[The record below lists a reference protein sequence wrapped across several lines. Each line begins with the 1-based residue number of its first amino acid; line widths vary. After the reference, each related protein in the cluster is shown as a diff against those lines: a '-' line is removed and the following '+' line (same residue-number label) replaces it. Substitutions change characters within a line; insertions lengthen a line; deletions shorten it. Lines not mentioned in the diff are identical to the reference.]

1 MESSLNGLF
10 QKAIV
15 ATALLAVPLLVSVA
29 VQVQTNTDDVNNWI
43 DRTSDQY
50 TEYQEYISHFGSDDE
65 IIVAWDGCTLDDP
78 RLVTATAKVRES
90 CGAYIARVVSGKES
104 VQQLCDSAS
113 QVSNL
118 SARKRLRG
126 SLIGEDLAT
135 SCLIVRLNE
144 HARTDLGQA
153 LDRLQSTL
161 TEEVGL
167 APDSIHWGGK
177 AVTDHALNTFT
188 NQSLVWGIPGALLA
202 TLLAIGCVRNLRLT
216 LSLIF
221 VATLAALTSLA
232 MVPLSGYR
240 VNGLLVLMPVLVFV
254 LTLGCAVHM
263 VRALQRNLKN
273 GFQDRDSAIQKALHE
288 SRPPVLLSMTT
299 TAIGVGSLVLS
310 PLSSVFQFGLFSG
323 LSIFF
328 AMLMLLVLLPALWQQ
343 FGTGTSKFQDTAAT
357 QSFVRV
363 LVGINQKPRIVL
375 LTLLL
380 LSAPALFGIRN
391 FETDFEISNLFAART
406 DYAQDRKWIETH
418 LFPLG
423 RVDFTVTFPKESDL
437 NRFQQLREIQKIQTG
452 FRDYVDY
459 HRALSAANLIKIPR
473 SRSRLQ
479 KQIVEQVAANQIQ
492 SDYDK
497 LHEMGLLYSTVDDDQ
512 WRITVACRIDPERD
526 EATHANNLSNLGM
539 KALEDNPYQIQLQS
553 TGMGPLVAN
562 GQRQLFLDL
571 TRGLTTAIFL
581 ITPLI
586 IISLRSIKL
595 GLLAMIPNLYP
606 ILVVF
611 GCYGLLERRLDSGS
625 ILTASVGLG
634 IAIDD
639 TVHFLHYFK
648 LARREFSKDS
658 NHSASVRIQ
667 AVATAIQR
675 CAWSIATTSIMI
687 CSGLC
692 FFVLSDF
699 LPVRNFSLVLIFMM
713 LAAAIADLI
722 LLPAL
727 IVGFRTIPK
736 PESLTKR
743 G

>member
-1 MESSLNGLF
+1 ML
-10 QKAIV
+10 
-15 ATALLAVPLLVSVA
+15 ATALLALPLLLSIA

-43 DRTSDQY
+43 DRTSGQY
-50 TEYQEYISHFGSDDE
+50 AEYQEYVSHFGSDDE
-65 IIVAWDGCTLDDP
+65 IIIAWEGCTLDDP
-78 RLVTATAKVRES
+78 RLLIAAEKIREQ
-90 CGAYIARVVSGKES
+90 CGPYVERVVSGVES
-104 VQQLCDSAS
+104 VQELCNSAS
-113 QVSNL
+113 QVSET

-126 SLIGEDLAT
+126 SLIGEDLST

-144 HARTDLGQA
+144 HARGDLGQA
-153 LDRLQSTL
+153 LSHLHTTL
-161 TEEVGL
+161 TDSVGL
-167 APDSIHWGGK
+167 APDEIYWGGK

-188 NQSLVWGIPGALLA
+188 NQSLLWGIPGALLA

-263 VRALQRNLKN
+263 VRALQRNLRN
-273 GFQDRDSAIQKALHE
+273 RRDDPVSAVQKALQE

-299 TAIGVGSLVLS
+299 TAIGVGSLILS

-328 AMLMLLVLLPALWQQ
+328 AMLMLLGLLPAIWQQ
-343 FGTGTSKFQDTAAT
+343 WGTGTSKFRDTPTT
-357 QSFVRV
+357 QRFIR
-363 LVGINQKPRIVL
+363 LLLAINQKPRLVLVL
-375 LTLLL
+375 LLA
-380 LSAPALFGIRN
+380 LSTPAVYGIQN
-391 FETDFEISNLFAART
+391 FRTDFEISNLFAART
-406 DYAQDRKWIETH
+406 DYAKDRQWIETN
-418 LFPLG
+418 LFPMG
-423 RVDFTVTFPKESDL
+423 RVDFIVNFPKESGL
-437 NRFQQLREIQKIQTG
+437 NRFQQLREVQKIQTS
-452 FRDYVDY
+452 FREYVDY

-473 SRSRLQ
+473 SRSRVQ
-479 KQIVEQVAANQIQ
+479 KQIVEQIAANQID
-492 SDYDK
+492 SDYDQ
-497 LHEMGLLYSTVDDDQ
+497 LHKMGLLYSTDQDDQ

-526 EATHANNLSNLGM
+526 EATHANNLERLGNT
-539 KALEDNPYQIQLQS
+539 ALGDNPEQIQLQS

-571 TRGLTTAIFL
+571 TRGLTTAVFL

-586 IISLRSIKL
+586 IVSLQSVKL

-606 ILVVF
+606 ILIVF
-611 GCYGLLERRLDSGS
+611 GCYGLWGRRLDSGS

-648 LARREFSKDS
+648 LARREYAKDGRDRES
-658 NHSASVRIQ
+658 IRIH
-667 AVATAIQR
+667 AVTTAIRR

-692 FFVLSDF
+692 FFVFSDF

-727 IVGFRTIPK
+727 IVGLGTSPK
-736 PESLTKR
+736 KTLNTKTD
-743 G
+743 

>member
-1 MESSLNGLF
+1 MTA
-10 QKAIV
+10 AI
-15 ATALLAVPLLVSVA
+15 LAVPVLVSVA
-29 VQVQTNTDDVNNWI
+29 VRVQTNTDDINNWI

-50 TEYQEYISHFGSDDE
+50 AQYQEYISHFGSDDE
-65 IIVAWDGCTLDDP
+65 IIIAWEGCSLDDP
-78 RLVTATAKVRES
+78 RLVTAATKIREI
-90 CGAYIARVVSGKES
+90 CEPYVDRVVSGSES
-104 VQQLCDSAS
+104 VQQLSKSAS
-113 QVSNL
+113 QVSNQ

-126 SLIGEDLAT
+126 SLVGEDLTT
-135 SCLIVRLNE
+135 SCLIVRLNQ
-144 HARTDLGQA
+144 HARTDLGRA
-153 LDRLQSTL
+153 LSALQTTL
-161 TEEVGL
+161 IDEVGL

-188 NQSLVWGIPGALLA
+188 NQSLIWGIPGALLA

-216 LSLIF
+216 VSLIF

-232 MVPLSGYR
+232 MVPLSGFR

-263 VRALQRNLKN
+263 VRALQRNLKTGGQN
-273 GFQDRDSAIQKALHE
+273 REAIIQTSLQE

-299 TAIGVGSLVLS
+299 TAIGVGSLALS

-323 LSIFF
+323 LSIFI
-328 AMLMLLVLLPALWQQ
+328 AMLMLLVLLPAIWQQ
-343 FGTGTSKFQDTAAT
+343 FGTGASSFQDTSTT
-357 QSFVRV
+357 QIFVRI
-363 LVGINQKPRIVL
+363 LIAINQKPRLVL
-375 LTLLL
+375 VALLL
-380 LSAPALFGIRN
+380 LSAPAIYGIRN
-391 FETDFEISNLFAART
+391 FQTDFEISNLFAART
-406 DYAQDRKWIETH
+406 DYAKDRRWIETH

-423 RVDFTVTFPKESDL
+423 RVDFTVEFPRESGL
-437 NRFQQLREIQKIQTG
+437 NRYQQLREVQKIQTA
-452 FRDYVDY
+452 FRKYVDY
-459 HRALSAANLIKIPR
+459 HRALSAANLIKVPR
-473 SRSRLQ
+473 SRSRIE
-479 KQIVEQVAANQIQ
+479 KQIVGQIAANQIEK
-492 SDYDK
+492 DYDQ
-497 LHEMGLLYSTVDDDQ
+497 LHSMGLLFSTDRDDQ

-526 EATHANNLSNLGM
+526 EATHANRLSELGRS
-539 KALEDNPYQIQLQS
+539 ALQDNPYQIRVS
-553 TGMGPLVAN
+553 ATGMGPLVAS

-571 TRGLTTAIFL
+571 TRGLTTAVFL

-586 IISLRSIKL
+586 IISLRSFKL

-606 ILVVF
+606 ILIVF
-611 GCYGLLERRLDSGS
+611 GCYGLLGRRLDSGS

-648 LARREFSKDS
+648 LARREAGKDT
-658 NHSASVRIQ
+658 NPTTSVRTR

-713 LAAAIADLI
+713 LAAAVADLI

-727 IVGFRTIPK
+727 IVGLQKAPK
-736 PESLTKR
+736 KLASEHH
-743 G
+743 